1 MVVASMMTACCML
14 VKSCEYEMT
23 RLITAG
29 CRWVMM
35 VAHELTTIVNSTHTC
50 VNVYNQCIS
59 GAYERKAVEL
69 LLARTA
75 TSRGKVYPKF
85 IRGDDP
91 GLVPG
96 CLQAVLR
103 ASSQWTELF

>member
-35 VAHELTTIVNSTHTC
+35 VAHELTTIVNRTQTS
-50 VNVYNQCIS
+50 VNVYEPGITMQGIS
-59 GAYERKAVEL
+59 G
-69 LLARTA
+69 
-75 TSRGKVYPKF
+75 
-85 IRGDDP
+85 
-91 GLVPG
+91 GL
-96 CLQAVLR
+96 
-103 ASSQWTELF
+103 

>member
-35 VAHELTTIVNSTHTC
+35 VAHELTTIVNRTQTS
-50 VNVYNQCIS
+50 VNVYEPGITMQGIS
-59 GAYERKAVEL
+59 GAYERKLGQDSNEPW
-69 LLARTA
+69 
-75 TSRGKVYPKF
+75 K
-85 IRGDDP
+85 
-91 GLVPG
+91 GLSEIY
-96 CLQAVLR
+96 QR
-103 ASSQWTELF
+103 R